1 LLRDARVR
9 GLDGEQGLVGI
20 HRHLRPE
27 LGQGAGAAQAASQ
40 SNAQPSTGS
49 PSKGDDDGAS
59 WLELSIKYP

>member
-1 LLRDARVR
+1 M
-9 GLDGEQGLVGI
+9 VGI